1 MLSTTSLDVLYA
13 AGPRLYDDVAM
24 GGKDD
29 PTSSAPP
36 SGAPAPRRTQSPDG
50 RERRSYERFDV
61 EMGVTWSV
69 DTDADDTFLYANISN
84 ISALGIFVRTMEPLS
99 VGTTLTLRFAVEGQE
114 FQLAGQVQWVNPV
127 RALGDNLN
135 PGMGIRFLD
144 LSSDDRERLVEV
156 VRTIAYVRDFPQ

>member
-1 MLSTTSLDVLYA
+1 MT
-13 AGPRLYDDVAM
+13 

-36 SGAPAPRRTQSPDG
+36 SGAPTPRKTQSPDG
-50 RERRSYERFDV
+50 SERRSYERFDV
-61 EMGVTWSV
+61 ELGVTWSV
-69 DTDADDTFLYANISN
+69 DTVADDTFLYANISN
-84 ISALGIFVRTMEPLS
+84 ISALGIFVRTTDPLAA
-99 VGTTLTLRFAVEGQE
+99 GTTLTLRFSVDGHEL
-114 FQLAGQVQWVNPV
+114 QLAGQVQWVNAV

-144 LSSDDRERLVEV
+144 LSSDDRERLVEL

>member
-1 MLSTTSLDVLYA
+1 MTV
-13 AGPRLYDDVAM
+13 
-24 GGKDD
+24 GKDD
-29 PTSSAPP
+29 PTKSAPP
-36 SGAPAPRRTQSPDG
+36 SGAPMPRKTQAPDG
-50 RERRSYERFDV
+50 SERRSYERFDV

-84 ISALGIFVRTMEPLS
+84 ISALGIFVRTTEPLAA
-99 VGTTLTLRFAVEGQE
+99 GTKLTLRFSVDGHERK
-114 FQLAGQVQWVNPV
+114 LAGQVQWVNPV

-144 LSSDDRERLVEV
+144 LSPDDRERLVEI